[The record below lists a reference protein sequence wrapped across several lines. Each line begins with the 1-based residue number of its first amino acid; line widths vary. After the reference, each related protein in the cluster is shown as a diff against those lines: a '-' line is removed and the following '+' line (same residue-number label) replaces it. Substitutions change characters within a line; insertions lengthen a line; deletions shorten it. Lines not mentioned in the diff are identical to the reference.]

1 MPPAPAARAP
11 RLLVAA
17 AALLA
22 CASAMTSFDAEQ
34 RARRAAAAAPLS
46 FPPIT
51 EWPWTLATR
60 PDRATPEL
68 DCPLRALVAAYAARL
83 NNATDA
89 ADVARS
95 LRLRELC
102 PNASAALPPAPAHH
116 AAARPRWE
124 APRPRRRQVLD
135 AAGHQQPPLA
145 DAAGLCS
152 AQPPPP
158 IVIFVA
164 PGGSDGAGGDGS
176 KSRPFA
182 SLQRA
187 LAAVAM
193 ARGGDGG
200 DGASAAAAAACV
212 WMRGGTYRLAT
223 AATVTAG
230 NLEIA
235 AFPGESPLLSGALS
249 VATPSWAPFGA
260 AGGSCFVAAGAA
272 PAGLSVSDV
281 FDASGAMLSR
291 ARFPNTNV
299 SGAGGAPYPTAWLA
313 AGAFLD
319 PPAAQQCESFLM
331 QIGDARPTGDDK
343 DPGLCF
349 RNFTDA
355 GGMVRLALRR
365 RLYTLLVQGA
375 NLSMRP
381 RPPSLSR
388 THPAGTVLPA
398 AHRLRRLALCIWDGA
413 GPLPLRVRRVHVARG
428 LQLRAGR
435 HRLQL
440 QRVGAALSV
449 ALRAPRRRRRARYE
463 KHLGRAAEQPAGKFS
478 PSTPHH
484 RPVVPLALTAT

>member
-1 MPPAPAARAP
+1 MAP
-11 RLLVAA
+11 RLVLAA
-17 AALLA
+17 VLS

-34 RARRAAAAAPLS
+34 RARRAASAAPLR

-95 LRLRELC
+95 LRLSELC

-124 APRPRRRQVLD
+124 AARPLRRQALD
-135 AAGHQQPPLA
+135 AAGRQRLPLA

-158 IVIFVA
+158 IVMFVA

-176 KSRPFA
+176 ESHPFA

-187 LAAVAM
+187 LVAGAA
-193 ARGGDGG
+193 ARGGDG
-200 DGASAAAAAACV
+200 DGASAAAAAAAACV
-212 WMRGGTYRLAT
+212 WMRGGTYRRAA

-230 NLEIA
+230 NLEIS
-235 AFPGESPLLSGALS
+235 AFPGESPLLSGALI

-260 AGGSCFVAAGAA
+260 TGAASCFVAAGAA

-281 FDASGAMLSR
+281 FDSSGAMLSR

-319 PPAAQQCESFLM
+319 PPAAQQCESFVM

-343 DPGLCF
+343 DPELCF

-355 GGMVRLALRR
+355 GGMVRLV
-365 RLYTLLVQGA
+365 LLAGA
-375 NLSMRP
+375 RT
-381 RPPSLSR
+381 SLWR
-388 THPAGTVLPA
+388 W
-398 AHRLRRLALCIWDGA
+398 R
-413 GPLPLRVRRVHVARG
+413 
-428 LQLRAGR
+428 
-435 HRLQL
+435 
-440 QRVGAALSV
+440 
-449 ALRAPRRRRRARYE
+449 
-463 KHLGRAAEQPAGKFS
+463 
-478 PSTPHH
+478 
-484 RPVVPLALTAT
+484 